1 MLLYNIFV
9 EITIDFRKNRKN
21 ISKTIVLIDKSRQ
34 IYEKIV
40 IFDLKTVAIIIGII
54 GNNDNNSSD
63 FVDCLSCGDSFD
75 ETMNFCPN
83 CGAKKETPNTDNN
96 DNSNSDGNNNTNVCS
111 HNWKTATCTTPKTCS
126 KCGETSGNALGH
138 TWKSASCTQPKT
150 CSKCGKKEG
159 NALGH
164 TTSTGICTRCNVR
177 QGWTKSEVQNIIK
190 IRMIRVD
197 QINSVGSVDMDIGW
211 ENTSNKTIK
220 YIYFH
225 VDPYNAVGDKVTCEI
240 GDHSRYIGKSTGPF
254 EAGYKSYYEF
264 ISGEYMVGSIWECC
278 WYNNTVKTIELV
290 EIKIDYADG
299 TSVVLDESAIQYAF
313 TTDEYDDR
321 IIELDFVDYISYS
334 DKGIQFSV
342 ALLNAN
348 QEFAKKHFT
357 IDFTISNGSFVYSDS
372 IEISPSDYS
381 TNGRVVIVIPKEKI
395 AVGEM
400 SYGNLSIHVY
410 GENFDFEDSQMVL
423 NMPQK
428 EDDSTESGTPS
439 EHICNYEFGICTVCG
454 YPEPGYKS
462 SLDDFA
468 AFIMQNG
475 EYKTITVDWKPEA
488 MSFYEFTTDSY
499 ADGITYTVTATYWEE
514 SKTIDFEITYGYD
527 DIGDWLWLYVPVD
540 EITNEYV
547 WYLDWY
553 FYDSDAYLSGE
564 GTVKTGI
571 DLNNYS
577 SNNIPGELLLFS
589 DLNYEDRDLSEIEDD
604 FLESAFVYIRLMM
617 LIFDDYFA
625 NNNIPLRME
634 FLGLDGG
641 Y

>member
-1 MLLYNIFV
+1 MKKILIA
-9 EITIDFRKNRKN
+9 I
-21 ISKTIVLIDKSRQ
+21 IVLSALLCFVSCNEATSISCSKCG
-34 IYEKIV
+34 YENESGAK
-40 IFDLKTVAIIIGII
+40 FCSDCGASMLSP
-54 GNNDNNSSD
+54 NEDNQNNDDNDNNENNSST
-63 FVDCLSCGDSFD
+63 SCQHSFG
-75 ETMNFCPN
+75 EWSEKSAASCTNT
-83 CGAKKETPNTDNN
+83 GTKER
-96 DNSNSDGNNNTNVCS
+96 
-111 HNWKTATCTTPKTCS
+111 TCS
-126 KCGETSGNALGH
+126 KCSHKETQIIS
-138 TWKSASCTQPKT
+138 
-150 CSKCGKKEG
+150 
-159 NALGH
+159 ALGH
-164 TTSTGICTRCNVR
+164 TTTTGICSRCNKRV
-177 QGWTKSEVQNIIK
+177 GWTKEEVQNIIK
-190 IRMIRVD
+190 IRMVRVD
-197 QINSVGSVDMDIGW
+197 QINSVGGVDMDIGW

-254 EAGYKSYYEF
+254 DPGYKSYYEF
-264 ISGEYMVGSIWECC
+264 TSGEYMVGSIWECC

-290 EIKIDYADG
+290 EIRIDYTDG
-299 TSVVLDESAIQYAF
+299 SSVVLDESAIQYVF
-313 TTDEYDDR
+313 TTDEYIDNV
-321 IIELDFVDYISYS
+321 IELDFVDYISYS
-334 DKGIQFSV
+334 DKGVQFSV
-342 ALLNAN
+342 ALINAN
-348 QEFAKKHFT
+348 QEFVKKQFT

-372 IEISPSDYS
+372 RDISPSDYS
-381 TNGRVVIVIPKEKI
+381 ANGRVVIVIPKERI
-395 AVGEM
+395 AAGEM
-400 SYGNLSIHVY
+400 SYGDLSIHVY
-410 GENFDFEDSQMVL
+410 GDNFDFEDSQMVL

-428 EDDSTESGTPS
+428 EDDSTESGPSSNPS
-439 EHICNYEFGICTVCG
+439 EHICDYEFGICTVCG

-475 EYKTITVDWKPEA
+475 EYKTVTVDWRPEA

-604 FLESAFVYIRLMM
+604 FLDSAFVYIRLMM